1 MSELQFPDI
10 QPDILILDDS
20 QDTAEQL
27 KQFVFHVE
35 NGDYFA
41 MLATL
46 LGFVEETASKLE
58 EKDEAMKIA
67 EMQIARLRKNLQYLH
82 ENYNITPKKKP
93 VTAEPTLDL

>member
-10 QPDILILDDS
+10 QPNILVLDDS

-46 LGFVEETASKLE
+46 LGFVEETASKLQ

-93 VTAEPTLDL
+93 VIAEPMLDL